1 MAPPVAAAAAA
12 GAGPT
17 GGSSVGSSDIGS
29 VAVDPTI
36 AATQPTGS
44 TSYADPLTSLRSCG
58 PGGMPLGAII
68 LIALGVLL
76 LLDNLGVLS
85 FRWTAE
91 FWPIV
96 LIVIGIWLAVRRMGV
111 MQGRS

>member
-1 MAPPVAAAAAA
+1 
-12 GAGPT
+12 
-17 GGSSVGSSDIGS
+17 
-29 VAVDPTI
+29 
-36 AATQPTGS
+36 
-44 TSYADPLTSLRSCG
+44 
-58 PGGMPLGAII
+58 MPLGAII

>member
-1 MAPPVAAAAAA
+1 MAGSAISSPDP
-12 GAGPT
+12 
-17 GGSSVGSSDIGS
+17 GG
-29 VAVDPTI
+29 VAVDPAM
-36 AATQPTGS
+36 AAAQPASS
-44 TSYADPLTSLRSCG
+44 TAYADPLTSQANCG